1 MKTLRGHRYELDPN
15 DVQRTALFKHA
26 GTARFA
32 WNWAL
37 GRRIERFEKN
47 EGKERFS
54 SAEQDHR
61 EWNPWKRTG
70 APWWSEV
77 SKCAPQEAFRDLD
90 KAFKNFWMGRKAGR
104 KTGFPKFKK
113 RGFRD
118 GFRLT
123 GAIRVEEGAVVLPRI
138 GVVRTKERTAVT
150 GRILSAS
157 VRREADR
164 WFVSIAVEQ
173 ERPEPEPVAGP
184 AVGIDVGLEHF
195 AVTSEEERIESPK
208 PLKKALKR
216 LRRRSRQHSRKTKGS
231 KNRGK
236 SALSLARLHRRVKNQ
251 RSDFLHKLSTRLA
264 KTKSVIVLE
273 DLNVRGMIRNR
284 SLARSIA
291 DAGWSELKRQLQ
303 YKTLWSGSKLAIAPR
318 FFPSSKFCSGC
329 GTLRPNL
336 KLSERLFEC
345 AHCGLVLDRDLNAA
359 RNLVRWYREFAR
371 EPNACGDPSDGG
383 TVATPVYEPW
393 VVEAGSKR
401 RLSRAVR

>member
-1 MKTLRGHRYELDPN
+1 MKTLQGFRYELDPN

-37 GRRIERFEKN
+37 ARRIERFEKN
-47 EGKERFS
+47 EGKARFT
-54 SAEQDHR
+54 SAIEEHR
-61 EWNPWKRTG
+61 DWNQWKRTR
-70 APWWSEV
+70 APWWNEV
-77 SKCAPQEAFRDLD
+77 SKCVPQEAFRDLD

-104 KTGFPKFKK
+104 KAGFPKFKK

-123 GAIRVEEGAVVLPRI
+123 GTIRVEPAAVVLPRI
-138 GVVRTKERTAVT
+138 GRVRTKEPTAVL
-150 GRILSAS
+150 GRILSAR
-157 VRREADR
+157 VGREADR
-164 WFVSIAVEQ
+164 WFVSLAVEQ
-173 ERPEPEPVAGP
+173 FRPEPESVVGP
-184 AVGIDVGLEHF
+184 LAGIDVGLQSF
-195 AVTSEEERIESPK
+195 AILSDGQRIDSPK

-216 LRRRSRQHSRKTKGS
+216 LRRRSRQHARKQKGS
-231 KNRGK
+231 QNRRK

-264 KTKSVIVLE
+264 KTNSVIVLE
-273 DLNVRGMIRNR
+273 DLHVRGMMRNR

-291 DAGWSELKRQLQ
+291 DAGWGELRRQLQ

-318 FFPSSKFCSGC
+318 FFPSSKICSGC
-329 GTLRPNL
+329 GTLRPDL

-371 EPNACGDPSDGG
+371 ELTPVEIPLTAERRPS
-383 TVATPVYEPW
+383 PVYEPW
-393 VVEAGSKR
+393 VAETGSKHH
-401 RLSRAVR
+401 LSRAVR